1 MEKELEQ
8 LWYSYIAETG
18 TVRTE
23 SDRAI
28 IRNLSVKDEQLRSK
42 LNQEQIK
49 LLEEYDKAFTST
61 YNLLEKDAFIKGIKF
76 ATRLLFESLC
86 DE

>member
-8 LWYSYIAETG
+8 LWYSYIVETG
-18 TVRTE
+18 TVRNEQERT
-23 SDRAI
+23 I
-28 IRNLSVKDEQLRSK
+28 IRKLSQKNEQLRSK
-42 LNQEQIK
+42 LNQEQIV

-61 YNLLEKDAFIKGIKF
+61 CNILEKDAFVKGIKF
-76 ATRLLFESLC
+76 ATRFLFEALC

>member
-28 IRNLSVKDEQLRSK
+28 IRKLSVKDEQLRSK
-42 LNQEQIK
+42 LNQEQTN
-49 LLEEYDKAFTST
+49 LLEEYDKAFTAT

-76 ATRLLFESLC
+76 ATRFLFESLC

>member
-1 MEKELEQ
+1 MKKELEQ
-8 LWYSYIAETG
+8 LWYSYIVETG

-23 SDRAI
+23 QERVI
-28 IRNLSVKDEQLRSK
+28 IRNLSEKDEQLRSK

-49 LLEEYDKAFTST
+49 FLEEYDKAFAET

-76 ATRLLFESLC
+76 ATRFLFESLC
-86 DE
+86 EE

>member
-42 LNQEQIK
+42 LNQEQTN
-49 LLEEYDKAFTST
+49 LLEEYDKAFTAT

-76 ATRLLFESLC
+76 TTRFLFESLC

>member
-49 LLEEYDKAFTST
+49 LVRVQL
-61 YNLLEKDAFIKGIKF
+61 
-76 ATRLLFESLC
+76 
-86 DE
+86 

>member
-1 MEKELEQ
+1 MKKELEQ

-42 LNQEQIK
+42 LNQEQTNP
-49 LLEEYDKAFTST
+49 LEEYDKAFTAT

-76 ATRLLFESLC
+76 ATRFLFESLC

>member
-23 SDRAI
+23 SDRVI
-28 IRNLSVKDEQLRSK
+28 IKNCL
-42 LNQEQIK
+42 
-49 LLEEYDKAFTST
+49 
-61 YNLLEKDAFIKGIKF
+61 
-76 ATRLLFESLC
+76 
-86 DE
+86 